1 MMLVQNKK
9 GQQAIKFY
17 KYIYL
22 KYDLKILYQKYTA
35 AYKIVDY
42 TKFRSHANL
51 DIIFRRFL

>member
-22 KYDLKILYQKYTA
+22 KYDLKNLYQKYTA

-42 TKFRSHANL
+42 TKC
-51 DIIFRRFL
+51 I